1 MSSAKILLGFL
12 ITALFA
18 GSIMNDRHYPVSVV
32 QINSRWNTKN
42 SLDLS
47 SLRNCN
53 TQNAFYED
61 QPFSIQRNLPRVPAI
76 IIYKDKDQKAMFGGN
91 MMLEPTVSVD
101 SIQSVIDKLYEQ

>member
-1 MSSAKILLGFL
+1 MSSAKIFLGFL

-18 GSIMNDRHYPVSVV
+18 GSIINERHYPVSVV
-32 QINSRWNTKN
+32 QINSKWNKNN

-61 QPFSIQRNLPRVPAI
+61 QPFSIQRNLPRVPVI
-76 IIYKDKDQKAMFGGN
+76 IIYKNKDQKVMYGGN
-91 MMLEPTVSVD
+91 MMLEPTVSID
-101 SIQSVIDKLYEQ
+101 SIQSVVDKLY